1 METFIEK
8 AKKIHGDKYD
18 YSLVNYINTKTKVK
32 IICNEHGE
40 FEQTPEKHINR
51 KQGCPKCVKNFK
63 LTQDDVINK
72 SKLIHENRYDYSLVK
87 YTNANNQIDIICPT
101 HGLFKQRVSSH
112 LNGSGCPKCIGRDK
126 DNTEIIN
133 EFKILH
139 KDKYDYSLVNYT
151 SPTNTIKIICKE
163 HGEFEQTYNT
173 HKKGH
178 GCPKCVGRY
187 KSIEEFKNQSSLI
200 HKKKYDYS
208 LVNYENSIQKV
219 DIICPIHGIFSQNP
233 SNHLRG
239 GGCPKCKG
247 VNISIKKTK
256 TTDDFINEAK
266 IIHNNKYDYS
276 LVDYTGCKNHINI
289 ICKEHGVFNQEPD
302 SHLQGTGC
310 PKCGLSY
317 DKSENE
323 LKEFL
328 KSLNISF
335 IENTRKII
343 SPLELDIFI
352 PSHNM
357 AIEYNGLYWHSE
369 IHKPSNYHLNKTELC
384 EKQNVKLIHI
394 FEDEWLF
401 KQDIV
406 KSRLKNLLGL
416 TENRIY
422 ARKCVIKEVNIKKYK
437 TFLDDN
443 HIQGS
448 VNSSIRVGL
457 YYNDELVSLMTFG
470 KGRIALGG
478 NSNQY
483 ELLRFCNKLNTNVIG
498 GADKLLKYFIKTY
511 QPKEIIS
518 YADRRWSQGNLYEKL
533 NFINT
538 HTSAPNYW
546 YIFGRK
552 RKYRFGFRKSILVK
566 EGFDINKTEHEI
578 MLERNIYR
586 IYDCGT
592 IAYKKIL

>member
-1 METFIEK
+1 M
-8 AKKIHGDKYD
+8 
-18 YSLVNYINTKTKVK
+18 
-32 IICNEHGE
+32 
-40 FEQTPEKHINR
+40 
-51 KQGCPKCVKNFK
+51 
-63 LTQDDVINK
+63 
-72 SKLIHENRYDYSLVK
+72 
-87 YTNANNQIDIICPT
+87 
-101 HGLFKQRVSSH
+101 
-112 LNGSGCPKCIGRDK
+112 
-126 DNTEIIN
+126 
-133 EFKILH
+133 
-139 KDKYDYSLVNYT
+139 
-151 SPTNTIKIICKE
+151 
-163 HGEFEQTYNT
+163 
-173 HKKGH
+173 
-178 GCPKCVGRY
+178 
-187 KSIEEFKNQSSLI
+187 

-369 IHKPSNYHLNKTELC
+369 IHKPSNYHLNKTIQC
-384 EKQNVKLIHI
+384 EKKGIQLIHI
-394 FEDEWLF
+394 FEDEWLY

-416 TENRIY
+416 NQNRIY
-422 ARKCVIKEVNIKKYK
+422 ARKCVIKEVSSKESKE
-437 TFLDDN
+437 FLNKN
-443 HIQGS
+443 HIQGN
-448 VNSSIRVGL
+448 VNSSVRLGL
-457 YYNDELVSLMTFG
+457 YHDDTLVSLMTFG
-470 KGRIALGG
+470 SLRKSMGS
-478 NSNQY
+478 NSVENSY
-483 ELLRFCNKLNTNVIG
+483 ELYRFCNELNTSVIG
-498 GADKLLKYFIKTY
+498 GASKLLKYFINTY

-518 YADRRWSQGNLYEKL
+518 YADRRWSKGNLYEKL
-533 NFINT
+533 GFKFVSNTPKSFSYIIN
-538 HTSAPNYW
+538 N
-546 YIFGRK
+546 K
-552 RKYRFGFRKSILVK
+552 REYRFKFRKDVLIKL
-566 EGFDINKTEHEI
+566 GFDSKKTSHEI
-578 MLERNIYR
+578 MLERNIFR
-586 IYDCGT
+586 IYDCGNKK
-592 IAYKKIL
+592 YKLIRPESHRSKT